1 MGTETH
7 RLQREIKSLIKRL
20 GWSQKRLARELQAM
34 DEDGD
39 WATEKEV
46 NRYEERLKKHLAR
59 STVPPELLEH
69 YLQQIQR
76 HQEFA
81 KLNVVIPYSLIDE
94 EFSEEFVQGMR
105 LISAMLDEQNPDEGS
120 GTP

>member
-7 RLQREIKSLIKRL
+7 LLQKEIKSLIKRL
-20 GWSQKRLARELQAM
+20 GLSQKRLARVLDAM

-39 WATEKEV
+39 WATEKDV
-46 NRYEERLKKHLAR
+46 NQYEERLKKHLSR
-59 STVPPELLEH
+59 STVSPELLQR

-81 KLNVVIPYSLIDE
+81 KLNVVVPYALIDE
-94 EFSEEFVQGMR
+94 DFSEEFVQGMR
-105 LISAMLDEQNPDEGS
+105 LISAMLDEQ
-120 GTP
+120 

>member
-1 MGTETH
+1 
-7 RLQREIKSLIKRL
+7 
-20 GWSQKRLARELQAM
+20 M

-46 NRYEERLKKHLAR
+46 NQYEERLKKHLAR
-59 STVPPELLEH
+59 STVSPELLER

-81 KLNVVIPYSLIDE
+81 KLNVIVPYALIDE
-94 EFSEEFVQGMR
+94 DFSEEFIQGMR
-105 LISAMLDEQNPDEGS
+105 LISAMLDEQNPDEGNGS
-120 GTP
+120 P